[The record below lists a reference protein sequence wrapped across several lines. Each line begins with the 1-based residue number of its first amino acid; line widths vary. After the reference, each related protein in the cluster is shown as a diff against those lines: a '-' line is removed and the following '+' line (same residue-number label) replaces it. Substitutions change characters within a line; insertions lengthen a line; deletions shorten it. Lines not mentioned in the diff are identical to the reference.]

1 MRLNIMLMKTVRSPM
16 RRPIPVSSGATQL
29 SLTGNRILNR
39 IKGTTLLVVVAF
51 SLSGCASFP
60 EWLSSSGPSKA
71 QVAEQKEVASPIPVV
86 EVTDAVA
93 RTLIAAQGKSTF
105 SQVLPEGKPTGYII
119 GPGDSLEVSVWE
131 APPALLFGAA
141 TVDPKL
147 GMNST
152 RVTTLPEQMVSS
164 NGTIN
169 VPFAGLIP
177 VAGKSPQE
185 IEKEITHR
193 LTGKANQPQVLVRV
207 TRNATANVTVVG
219 EVGQSVRM
227 PLTAKGERLLDALAA
242 AGGVRQPVGKTT
254 IQLSRAGKVV
264 AMPLEAIIA
273 DPAQNIVLQP
283 GDVITASFQPLS
295 FVALGATGKNEEI
308 PFEAQGI
315 TLAQALGR
323 IGGLQDARADAQGV
337 FIFRFEDPAAFPDG
351 GKGLPQTPEGKV
363 PVVYRA
369 DLKNPATFLIAQN
382 FPVKNKDVLYVSN
395 APSTELQKFLNILT
409 SSIFSVSSLV
419 NLGK

>member
-1 MRLNIMLMKTVRSPM
+1 MSMPRVGDFIERF
-16 RRPIPVSSGATQL
+16 RPRHQVSAL
-29 SLTGNRILNR
+29 AI
-39 IKGTTLLVVVAF
+39 VF
-51 SLSGCASFP
+51 SLALTGCASFP
-60 EWLSSSGPSKA
+60 DWLATSGPNRA
-71 QVAEQKEVASPIPVV
+71 QVAHQKEVASPIPVV
-86 EVTDAVA
+86 DVTDNLA
-93 RTLIAAQGKSTF
+93 RTLMAAQTRTSF
-105 SQVLPEGKPTGYII
+105 AAVLPELTTRGYAV
-119 GPGDSLEVSVWE
+119 GPGDTLEVSVWE

-141 TVDPKL
+141 AIDPKL
-147 GMNST
+147 GANST
-152 RVTTLPEQMVSS
+152 RVTTLPEQMVSID
-164 NGTIN
+164 GTIN
-169 VPFAGLIP
+169 VPFAGAVP

-185 IEKEITHR
+185 IEKEIARR
-193 LTGKANQPQVLVRV
+193 LSGKANQPQVLVRV

-254 IQLSRAGKVV
+254 IQLSRGGQVV
-264 AMPLEAIIA
+264 SMPLEAIIR
-273 DPAQNIVLQP
+273 DPAQNVVLQP
-283 GDVITASFQPLS
+283 GDVITATFQPLS

-337 FIFRFEDPAAFPDG
+337 FIFRFEDPSVFPEG
-351 GKGLPQTPEGKV
+351 GKGLPQTPDGKV
-363 PVVYRA
+363 PVIYRA
-369 DLKNPATFLIAQN
+369 DLKNPVTFLIAQN

-395 APSTELQKFLNILT
+395 APSAELHKFLSILT

>member
-1 MRLNIMLMKTVRSPM
+1 
-16 RRPIPVSSGATQL
+16 
-29 SLTGNRILNR
+29 
-39 IKGTTLLVVVAF
+39 
-51 SLSGCASFP
+51 
-60 EWLSSSGPSKA
+60 
-71 QVAEQKEVASPIPVV
+71 
-86 EVTDAVA
+86 
-93 RTLIAAQGKSTF
+93 
-105 SQVLPEGKPTGYII
+105 
-119 GPGDSLEVSVWE
+119 
-131 APPALLFGAA
+131 
-141 TVDPKL
+141 
-147 GMNST
+147 
-152 RVTTLPEQMVSS
+152 
-164 NGTIN
+164 
-169 VPFAGLIP
+169 
-177 VAGKSPQE
+177 
-185 IEKEITHR
+185 
-193 LTGKANQPQVLVRV
+193 VLVRV

-283 GDVITASFQPLS
+283 GDVITANFQPLS

-315 TLAQALGR
+315 TLSQALGR

-337 FIFRFEDPAAFPDG
+337 FIFRFEDPAVFPDG
-351 GKGLPQTPEGKV
+351 GKDLPQTPEGKV

-369 DLKNPATFLIAQN
+369 DLKNPVTFLIAQN

-395 APSTELQKFLNILT
+395 APSTELQKFLNILI
-409 SSIFSVSSLV
+409 SSIFSLNSLV
-419 NLGK
+419 NVGK

>member
-1 MRLNIMLMKTVRSPM
+1 MKL
-16 RRPIPVSSGATQL
+16 IDD
-29 SLTGNRILNR
+29 RI
-39 IKGTTLLVVVAF
+39 TVVVAL
-51 SLSGCASFP
+51 SLALSGCATFP
-60 EWLSSSGPSKA
+60 NWLSSSGPSRE
-71 QVAEQKEVASPIPVV
+71 QVVEKQKEVASPIPVV
-86 EVTDAVA
+86 DVTDVLA
-93 RTLIAAQGKSTF
+93 RSLMAAQIRS
-105 SQVLPEGKPTGYII
+105 SLSVMLPDKPGLGYTV
-119 GPGDSLEVSVWE
+119 GPGDTLEVSVWE

-141 TVDPKL
+141 AIDPKL
-147 GMNST
+147 GMNGS
-152 RVTTLPEQMVSS
+152 RVTAFPEQMVSAD
-164 NGTIN
+164 GTIN
-169 VPFAGLIP
+169 VPFAGAVP
-177 VAGKSPQE
+177 VAGKSTQE
-185 IEKEITHR
+185 IEKEIVRR
-193 LTGKANQPQVLVRV
+193 LSGKANQPQVLVRL
-207 TRNATANVTVVG
+207 TRNATSNVTVVG

-242 AGGVRQPVGKTT
+242 AGGVRQPVNKMT

-264 AMPLEAIIA
+264 AMPLEAVIR

-295 FVALGATGKNEEI
+295 FVALGATGRNEEI

-337 FIFRFEDPAAFPDG
+337 FVFRFEDPAAFPDN
-351 GKGLPQTPEGKV
+351 GKGLSQTPDGKV

-382 FPVKNKDVLYVSN
+382 FPVKNKDVFYVSN
-395 APSTELQKFLNILT
+395 APSAELQKFLDILT

-419 NLGK
+419 NLGN

>member
-1 MRLNIMLMKTVRSPM
+1 MSLSRASNFIERFGLLFRLPALAV
-16 RRPIPVSSGATQL
+16 AL
-29 SLTGNRILNR
+29 SL
-39 IKGTTLLVVVAF
+39 A
-51 SLSGCASFP
+51 LSGCASFP
-60 EWLSSSGPSKA
+60 NWQASSGPSKA
-71 QVAEQKEVASPIPVV
+71 QVAEQKEVAFPIPVV
-86 EVTDAVA
+86 EVTDAMA
-93 RTLIAAQGKSTF
+93 RILMAAQGKSTF
-105 SQVLPEGKPTGYII
+105 SQVLSDGKPRGYII

-152 RVTTLPEQMVSS
+152 RVTTFPEQMVSVDGVIS
-164 NGTIN
+164 
-169 VPFAGLIP
+169 VPFAGLVP

-185 IEKEITHR
+185 IEKEIARR

-264 AMPLEAIIA
+264 AMPLEAIIR
-273 DPAQNIVLQP
+273 DPAQNILLQP
-283 GDVITASFQPLS
+283 GDVLTATFQPLS
-295 FVALGATGKNEEI
+295 FVALGATGRNEEI
-308 PFEAQGI
+308 SFEAQGI

-337 FIFRFEDPAAFPDG
+337 FIFRFEEAAVFPDN
-351 GKGLPQTPEGKV
+351 GKGLPKTPEGKV

-382 FPVKNKDVLYVSN
+382 FPVKNRDVIYVAN
-395 APSTELQKFLNILT
+395 APAAELQKFLNILT

-419 NLGK
+419 NIGK

>member
-1 MRLNIMLMKTVRSPM
+1 MSLSRASNFIERFGLLFRLPTLAV
-16 RRPIPVSSGATQL
+16 AL
-29 SLTGNRILNR
+29 SL
-39 IKGTTLLVVVAF
+39 A
-51 SLSGCASFP
+51 LSGCASFP
-60 EWLSSSGPSKA
+60 DWQASSGPNKA

-93 RTLIAAQGKSTF
+93 RTSMAAQTRASF
-105 SQVLPEGKPTGYII
+105 AVALPDMTTRGYAV
-119 GPGDSLEVSVWE
+119 GPGDTLEVSVWE
-131 APPALLFGAA
+131 APPALLFGTTVIDPRAGAA
-141 TVDPKL
+141 T
-147 GMNST
+147 S
-152 RVTTLPEQMVSS
+152 RVTTFPEQMVAAD
-164 NGTIN
+164 GTIN
-169 VPFAGLIP
+169 VPFGGAIP
-177 VAGKSPQE
+177 VAGKSPQA
-185 IEKEITHR
+185 IEKEIAR
-193 LTGKANQPQVLVRV
+193 SLSGKANQPQVLVRV
-207 TRNATANVTVVG
+207 TRNATANATVVG

-283 GDVITASFQPLS
+283 GDVITANFQPLS

-315 TLAQALGR
+315 TLSQALGR

-337 FIFRFEDPAAFPDG
+337 FIFRFEDPAVFPDG
-351 GKGLPQTPEGKV
+351 GKDLPQTPEGKV

-395 APSTELQKFLNILT
+395 APSAELQKFLNILT
-409 SSIFSVSSLV
+409 GSLYSASSIAAATR
-419 NLGK
+419 